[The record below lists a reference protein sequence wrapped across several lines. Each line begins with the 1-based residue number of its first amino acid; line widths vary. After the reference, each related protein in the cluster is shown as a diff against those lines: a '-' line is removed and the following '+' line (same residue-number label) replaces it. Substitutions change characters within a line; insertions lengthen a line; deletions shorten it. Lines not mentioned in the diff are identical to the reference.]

1 MSLYATVLLQYQVPI
16 WLYYFNLLS
25 SSYFYI
31 FTLHLVH
38 AESVEEEERQ
48 VLLSED
54 DDNSDNAISN
64 DDLQDIQHE
73 DKEVVIPIW

>member
-1 MSLYATVLLQYQVPI
+1 M
-16 WLYYFNLLS
+16 
-25 SSYFYI
+25 
-31 FTLHLVH
+31 H

-73 DKEVVIPIW
+73 DKEVVIPI